1 MAHSRRPLVVGMIGL
16 IISCAPAPMDRETEQ
31 AALMRVSREWA
42 QAAASG
48 DLERIVSYWADD
60 AIVLPP
66 DQPAVVGKAAI
77 RDYVRAGQ
85 AVPGFS
91 LTWEPEQA
99 TIARGGDFGYLVER
113 NRLTFADA
121 NGVLRTQF
129 GKVVT
134 VWRKDA
140 NGSWKCVVDTWNNS
154 PQEKVLSRATRGLPA
169 TRSNRRLQPS
179 TAGATMGRR
188 G

>member
-1 MAHSRRPLVVGMIGL
+1 MAHSRAPLAFGL
-16 IISCAPAPMDRETEQ
+16 IAFLLGCSPPEVDQQGEQ
-31 AALMRVSREWA
+31 AALMQVGREWA

-91 LTWEPEQA
+91 VTWEPEQA
-99 TIARGGDFGYLVER
+99 TISRSGDLGYLVEH
-113 NRLTFADA
+113 NRFTFADTTGA
-121 NGVLRTQF
+121 VRTQF

-134 VWRKDA
+134 VWRRDA
-140 NGSWKCVVDTWNNS
+140 TGSWKCVIDTWNNN
-154 PQEKVLSRATRGLPA
+154 PQEKTLARAGRGFTR
-169 TRSNRRLQPS
+169 R
-179 TAGATMGRR
+179 
-188 G
+188 